1 MTIDKIKHYMN
12 PIVFNYWISLV
23 INEKEAQFYIDK
35 ALNTITED
43 INLGLLKGV
52 EFVAEKNL
60 LIILGGK
67 NNQ

>member
-12 PIVFNYWISLV
+12 PIVFNYWVSLV

-43 INLGLLKGV
+43 INLGLLKGI